1 VLRLSARSQEA
12 MRAELHS
19 AYAQLRAASAE
30 RNAAR
35 AEASAATAHVAALQ
49 ADLRAADHMDKV
61 RPGRHCYIIEPAA
74 LLRVVQQEVVK
85 ILSQALCCAELGPG
99 LVQASKSA
107 ARR

>member
-1 VLRLSARSQEA
+1 

-61 RPGRHCYIIEPAA
+61 RAGHHCCKLQPAT
-74 LLRVVQQEVVK
+74 
-85 ILSQALCCAELGPG
+85 SGYPQARCSVAGDTAG
-99 LVQASKSA
+99 
-107 ARR
+107 AR